1 MFQDEPHTEPAG
13 AIRPGEDL
21 SLLAV
26 AELELRIETLRSEIA
41 RAEAM
46 IAHKRDKMSA
56 AEAVFR
62 RG

>member
-1 MFQDEPHTEPAG
+1 MFHDEPHTEAAG
-13 AIRPGEDL
+13 VIRPGEDL

-26 AELELRIETLRSEIA
+26 AELEARIETLQAEIA

-46 IAHKRDKMSA
+46 IAHKRDKLNA

-62 RG
+62 RA